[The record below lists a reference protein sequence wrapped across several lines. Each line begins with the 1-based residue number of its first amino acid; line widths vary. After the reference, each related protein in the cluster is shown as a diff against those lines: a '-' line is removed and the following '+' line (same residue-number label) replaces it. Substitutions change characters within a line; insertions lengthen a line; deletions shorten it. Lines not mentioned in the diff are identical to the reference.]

1 MSGCPVSSSGGI
13 VGFDPARVALDTQGF
28 LSPLAGGN
36 LQLAVQNGDLYVQ
49 FAPVPLP
56 AAWWLLAG
64 AVALLPMRQRRGECR
79 AVERATA
86 RDPQDS

>member
-49 FAPVPLP
+49 FAPVPEP
-56 AAWWLLAG
+56 ETWAQILAG
-64 AVALLPMRQRRGECR
+64 LGGLAWVVRARRREGR
-79 AVERATA
+79 TA
-86 RDPQDS
+86 A